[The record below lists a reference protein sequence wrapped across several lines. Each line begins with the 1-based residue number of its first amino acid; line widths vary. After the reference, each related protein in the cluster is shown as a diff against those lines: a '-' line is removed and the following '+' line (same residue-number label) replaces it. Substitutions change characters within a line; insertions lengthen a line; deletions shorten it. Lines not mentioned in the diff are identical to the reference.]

1 MKQYKETL
9 TNSNIFQTMSGK
21 ANCFDNFF
29 GLLNQEKYYGV
40 IYTSYEPLNQII
52 IEMNVRIKNTNQIS
66 LIGIR
71 SNFWL
76 SLQITCFFILHVS
89 TSSY

>member
-21 ANCFDNFF
+21 ANCFDNFI
-29 GLLNQEKYYGV
+29 GLLNQEKYYGI

-52 IEMNVRIKNTNQIS
+52 IETNVRIKKPT
-66 LIGIR
+66 R
-71 SNFWL
+71 
-76 SLQITCFFILHVS
+76 IL
-89 TSSY
+89 